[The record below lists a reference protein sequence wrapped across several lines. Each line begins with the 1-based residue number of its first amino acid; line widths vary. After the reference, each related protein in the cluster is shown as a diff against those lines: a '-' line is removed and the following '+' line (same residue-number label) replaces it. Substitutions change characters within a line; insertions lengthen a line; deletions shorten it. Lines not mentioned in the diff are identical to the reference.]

1 MHEMSLVDALFD
13 QVDEALRPHPRA
25 QLRLVRVRIGA
36 LAGVEP
42 ALFQTA
48 FDELRLP
55 RQHPHAALELVWQ
68 AGRWR
73 CPLCRGEVAPG
84 EALRCPSCAVAAEL
98 AEGDGIF
105 LDHLELE
112 VPDV

>member
-13 QVDEALRPHPRA
+13 QIDAALLPHPGA

-42 ALFQTA
+42 VLFRTA
-48 FDELRLP
+48 FEGLRGD
-55 RQHPHAALELVWQ
+55 RQHPTSELELVWE
-68 AGRWR
+68 AAEWR
-73 CPLCRGEVAPG
+73 CPLCQQDVP
-84 EALRCPSCAVAAEL
+84 
-98 AEGDGIF
+98 EGDALQCPTCSTPAVLTRGAGIY